1 MLTVTSVKE
10 MRNLSQRMRAEKRI
24 GFVPTMGFLHEGHLS
39 LVRMA
44 RMMSDLTVVS
54 IFVNPIQFGPKE
66 DYLRYPRDIERDST
80 LLERGGADILFL
92 PAEREMYPEGYA
104 TYVQVRGLE
113 DLLCGKTRKGH
124 FLGVAT
130 VVLKLFN
137 IVRPHIA
144 VFGEKDYQ
152 QLKVIER
159 MVRDLHLD
167 VEIVPHPIVREPD
180 GLAMSSRNTYLS
192 EEERRRAPSI
202 FRSLEVARA
211 LFLDGE
217 RRARA
222 IKEKVEAF
230 LKDADVQVE
239 YVSVCHPDTLQEL
252 DRIEGSAVVL
262 VACWIGRTRLID
274 NIFLREDG
282 SPCGE

>member
-1 MLTVTSVKE
+1 
-10 MRNLSQRMRAEKRI
+10 
-24 GFVPTMGFLHEGHLS
+24 
-39 LVRMA
+39 
-44 RMMSDLTVVS
+44 
-54 IFVNPIQFGPKE
+54 
-66 DYLRYPRDIERDST
+66 
-80 LLERGGADILFL
+80 
-92 PAEREMYPEGYA
+92 
-104 TYVQVRGLE
+104 
-113 DLLCGKTRKGH
+113 
-124 FLGVAT
+124 
-130 VVLKLFN
+130 
-137 IVRPHIA
+137 
-144 VFGEKDYQ
+144 
-152 QLKVIER
+152 
-159 MVRDLHLD
+159 
-167 VEIVPHPIVREPD
+167 
-180 GLAMSSRNTYLS
+180 MSSRNTYLS